1 MASPA
6 DTPAPVGDAARERRR
21 RAAALGPLEAVWR
34 RERRGRSRVFGPFYR
49 SGFLRAFL
57 AGRLEDGA
65 ELGVACGTHSRYY
78 PYFHHRSRWDDL
90 LLVAGEER
98 LRVTA
103 RNLSTL
109 SISLGPGRRG
119 SIAFHGLAFRR
130 SGASVDVDLHLELEV
145 TLLPPRVEGLGY
157 RFAVAGLQWHPALV
171 HGSGSLTLR
180 GERRPIV
187 LASGLMERGSLR
199 LLRSGLFRFG
209 YDSLIVTRA
218 ADPPLAYVRFG
229 AWPLNAGFAGL
240 PLRLLLLG
248 RTAREDVTLSGDR
261 LLPGDHA
268 DLAPARHEAEEVL
281 LASRVDV
288 GPAHVVRRLIRL
300 PAGRLMLREH
310 IEPHR

>member
-180 GERRPIV
+180 GLPVGRYFLKETQAPNGYVLSTAVHLIEISKDIAGKIILTVDGTVNAAKTLTAVNHPAGTVIVRKLAGDTAAAQPGAVLEQRPLRRGRRP
-187 LASGLMERGSLR
+187 
-199 LLRSGLFRFG
+199 
-209 YDSLIVTRA
+209 T
-218 ADPPLAYVRFG
+218 
-229 AWPLNAGFAGL
+229 
-240 PLRLLLLG
+240 
-248 RTAREDVTLSGDR
+248 
-261 LLPGDHA
+261 
-268 DLAPARHEAEEVL
+268 
-281 LASRVDV
+281 
-288 GPAHVVRRLIRL
+288 
-300 PAGRLMLREH
+300 
-310 IEPHR
+310 